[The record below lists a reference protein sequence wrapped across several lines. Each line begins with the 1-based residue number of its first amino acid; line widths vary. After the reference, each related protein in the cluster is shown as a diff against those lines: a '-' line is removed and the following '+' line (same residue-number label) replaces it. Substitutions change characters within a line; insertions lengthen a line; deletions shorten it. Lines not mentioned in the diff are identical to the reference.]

1 MQAHVSIGG
10 GVLLIHAIL
19 LQWILSTPAPQLATL
34 QESEMLSRFEVATA
48 AETTPNE
55 RLHDARPVPRQS
67 VPQSSSTSRDHARS
81 EMPQSQV
88 DSGSQSPV
96 MEGARPIE
104 SANAGS
110 VSAADLL
117 APSAAVATT
126 SNQRVDR
133 ADSESP
139 RTISIAEVQ
148 YQRPPAPVYPRRSQ
162 RLGESGEVWLK
173 VLISAEGRATQVVV
187 VRSSGFGALDQAA
200 IDAMKATIFKPYTE
214 NGVAQ
219 PVWVQT
225 PIAFHLESAS

>member
-1 MQAHVSIGG
+1 MHAHIPIGG

-19 LQWILSTPAPQLATL
+19 LQWILSTPAPQLPTL
-34 QESEMLSRFEVATA
+34 QESEMLSRFEVATVT
-48 AETTPNE
+48 ETTSNE
-55 RLHDARPVPRQS
+55 LLHDARPVPRQS

-81 EMPQSQV
+81 EMPQSHL
-88 DSGSQSPV
+88 DSDSPSPV
-96 MEGARPIE
+96 LEGAQPIE

-110 VSAADLL
+110 VRAADLL
-117 APSAAVATT
+117 APSAAVATA
-126 SNQRVDR
+126 SNQHVDR
-133 ADSESP
+133 AYSGTP

-173 VLISAEGRATQVVV
+173 VLISAEGRAAQVVV

-200 IDAMKATIFKPYTE
+200 IDAMKTAIFKPYTE

-219 PVWVQT
+219 PVWVQA